1 MKAGVLGGGQLGRM
15 LALAGIPLG
24 VEFIFFDNDP
34 HACAS
39 GLGRH
44 ICGTF
49 DDEEQ
54 LKTFAAQVDVVTIE
68 SENIPVSVLEQLAQY
83 IPVFPNPVALQVAQ
97 DRLSEKQLFNEL
109 GIPTPEFYPI
119 NSGEDLTKLTC
130 ELSDTLIV
138 KSRRFG
144 YDGKGQARITNAAD
158 AHKIWNNLGEVPLI
172 AEQCINFTREV
183 SIIAVRNAQGE
194 MRFYP
199 LAENLHQHGILL
211 RSRAI
216 VSNTLQQCAENY
228 ATRVMQQLNYIGVL
242 AFEFFDH
249 NGTLIANEI
258 APRVHNSGHWTIEG
272 SVTSQFENHIRA
284 ILDWPLGDT
293 STRLDVIMYNLIGEI
308 PNRADILKIRGAHL
322 HDYGKAPRPG
332 RKLGHITLCNPTPE
346 RLQLLEAKLG
356 WTQKPRSNYP
366 SEH

>member
-1 MKAGVLGGGQLGRM
+1 MKVGVLGGGQLGRM
-15 LALAGIPLG
+15 LALAGVPLG
-24 VEFIFFDNDP
+24 VEFVFYDQDP
-34 HACAS
+34 NACAF

-44 ICGTF
+44 ICGTS

-54 LKTFAAQVDVVTIE
+54 LKSFAEQIDVVTIE
-68 SENIPVSVLEQLAQY
+68 SENISVTVLEQLAQH

-97 DRLSEKQLFNEL
+97 DRLNEKHFFKEL

-119 NSGEDLTKLTC
+119 HSGEDLTRLTGK
-130 ELSDTLIV
+130 LSDTLIV

-144 YDGKGQARITNAAD
+144 YDGKGQARLTNAAD
-158 AHKIWNNLGEVPLI
+158 AHKIWSNLGEVPLI
-172 AEQCINFTREV
+172 AEQFINFTREV
-183 SIIAVRNAQGE
+183 SIIAVRNARGE
-194 MRFYP
+194 FRFYP

-216 VSNTLQQCAENY
+216 VNDPLQQCAEDY

-242 AFEFFDH
+242 AFEFFECD
-249 NGTLIANEI
+249 GQLIANEI

-284 ILDWPLGDT
+284 ILNWPLGDT
-293 STRLDVIMYNLIGEI
+293 STRLDVIMYNLIGEM
-308 PNRADILKIRGAHL
+308 PNRDDILNIRGAHL
-322 HDYGKAPRPG
+322 HDYGKTPRPG

-346 RLQLLEAKLG
+346 RLQLLETKLG
-356 WTQKPRSNYP
+356 WT
-366 SEH
+366 